1 MKKILVL
8 NGPNLNL
15 LGEREPGVYGSLSL
29 NEINEMLVAEGIA
42 LGLEVKTTQ
51 SNQEGVLIDLLQDAR
66 VWASGV
72 VFNPGGYTHTSVA
85 LRDAISAIR
94 IPVVEV
100 HLSNIYSREEFRH
113 HSMISAVCAGS
124 IAGFGWQS
132 YRLGI
137 IALAAI
143 LMGKQG

>member
-1 MKKILVL
+1 MKIILVL

-113 HSMISAVCAGS
+113 HSMISAVCASS